1 MRNDLLEERLI
12 SDIFGVIPNLC
23 QGRPGGDLEWS
34 CRWLE
39 EVEIYIGP
47 QIPLIFGVWPAKQKK
62 KSSAQSKCTVTVKS
76 LLISRDRR
84 AALSSYAYESNGS
97 STSNRSLGY
106 RYKVVKMARC
116 QCFSLPNTRLLIDS
130 LVIDQLTDRTTSKK
144 PHWLFLTQHILFNGI
159 SLSKIIRHVARSKTQ
174 NYAN

>member
-1 MRNDLLEERLI
+1 LPKHRVQVENIINEMRNDLLEERLI

-62 KSSAQSKCTVTVKS
+62 KK
-76 LLISRDRR
+76 
-84 AALSSYAYESNGS
+84 LSSIEMHGH
-97 STSNRSLGY
+97 G
-106 RYKVVKMARC
+106 
-116 QCFSLPNTRLLIDS
+116 Q
-130 LVIDQLTDRTTSKK
+130 
-144 PHWLFLTQHILFNGI
+144 I
-159 SLSKIIRHVARSKTQ
+159 SVDL
-174 NYAN
+174 